1 MEIKQK
7 LFKYIKT
14 ESYLDYPTYKV
25 YALIKLG
32 EVPFNKR
39 IDVYM
44 KEHLKAKKAIDD
56 KYNELMMLAKEND
69 RLKELSSENDRI
81 KEVFEEEKKPKPK
94 EKKKKRI
101 SNIEELR
108 EEDESE

>member
-7 LFKYIKT
+7 LLKYTKT
-14 ESYLDYPTYKV
+14 ESYLDYPTYRI

-44 KEHLKAKKAIDD
+44 KKHLKAKKAIDD
-56 KYNELMMLAKEND
+56 KYDELMMLAKEND
-69 RLKELSSENDRI
+69 RLKKAY
-81 KEVFEEEKKPKPK
+81 KEEPESKS
-94 EKKKKRI
+94 KKKREKVQK
-101 SNIEELR
+101 EEL
-108 EEDESE
+108 DDKAVD